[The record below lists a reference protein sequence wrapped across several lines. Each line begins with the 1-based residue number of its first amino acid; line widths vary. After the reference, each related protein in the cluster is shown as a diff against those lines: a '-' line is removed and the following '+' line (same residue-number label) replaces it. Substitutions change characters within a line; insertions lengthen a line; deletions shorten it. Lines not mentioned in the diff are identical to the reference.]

1 MTVVTE
7 ESFTNGF
14 EEDHTTLWMVKSK
27 CFFNKTLSTSN
38 IKEKY
43 MFSALSFCYLS
54 SSCVMEINQNK
65 EKLG

>member
-1 MTVVTE
+1 MDLKKITQLCGWLRVNV
-7 ESFTNGF
+7 
-14 EEDHTTLWMVKSK
+14 
-27 CFFNKTLSTSN
+27 FFNKTLSTSN